1 MNILT
6 VTLALTKIQ
15 LKRLNPV
22 VFLTVT
28 LEMTDKVMDLEL
40 QLSLELIFKISFGLI
55 IAIEIEFQLFA

>member
-1 MNILT
+1 MKILT

-40 QLSLELIFKISFGLI
+40 QLSLELILKISFGLI

>member
-1 MNILT
+1 MKILT

-15 LKRLNPV
+15 LKKLNPV

-40 QLSLELIFKISFGLI
+40 QLSLELILKISFGLI